1 MQYQRV
7 VHKGEVATKLIWR
20 IGITPAIKNI
30 NSLSV
35 NAQIPENT
43 IFNELREKE
52 DPNKADANSK
62 KQRDKVFLD
71 LHLKA
76 VYTAQKDVGEEIPM
90 KNLLPSIN
98 LFF

>member
-1 MQYQRV
+1 M
-7 VHKGEVATKLIWR
+7 VHKGEVATKLIRR
-20 IGITPAIKNI
+20 IGITPAIQYI
-30 NSLSV
+30 NGLSV
-35 NAQIPENT
+35 NSQIPENA

-76 VYTAQKDVGEEIPM
+76 VYTA
-90 KNLLPSIN
+90 
-98 LFF
+98 